1 MQRPVSATAALKQ
14 LSPSKT
20 AGTRYGGAVQRVNQ
34 VRDDSPYRAR
44 SNSVKR
50 KIDDGPSY
58 ASVVSKGNN
67 KVMVW
72 DEKVIEDMSVEISKV
87 KSLSDKVGETIL
99 ALEIDKKI
107 TDLFTDINAA
117 VRGIANVQEK
127 IVNSANTGTQQGMVV
142 QEQQVSTMVSLGNIA
157 KKPRPV
163 MAQVA
168 GFVPPRE
175 IVVSAP
181 LTEEDREKNRFK
193 EAVQVAESSTL
204 VFNLNMGR
212 VPIMNRDTMATRAT
226 LALTSMAA
234 AKEEG
239 NRTSIP
245 CDDTVA
251 EIDDILSL
259 AKNTEFYGKKTKTYT
274 NSKDM
279 LSGSY
284 CTVPVRYEFENKDT
298 CIEAEKLLRER
309 CGANCATPY
318 PAVLRECIRQ
328 VIDKVKKD
336 YPDNQVKVAV
346 DTDNLC
352 LKVRRRVR
360 KEGTANRWE
369 NFNHELPLPKLAL
382 KVDIRKVPDGFLM

>member
-1 MQRPVSATAALKQ
+1 
-14 LSPSKT
+14 
-20 AGTRYGGAVQRVNQ
+20 
-34 VRDDSPYRAR
+34 
-44 SNSVKR
+44 
-50 KIDDGPSY
+50 
-58 ASVVSKGNN
+58 
-67 KVMVW
+67 
-72 DEKVIEDMSVEISKV
+72 
-87 KSLSDKVGETIL
+87 
-99 ALEIDKKI
+99 
-107 TDLFTDINAA
+107 
-117 VRGIANVQEK
+117 
-127 IVNSANTGTQQGMVV
+127 
-142 QEQQVSTMVSLGNIA
+142 
-157 KKPRPV
+157 
-163 MAQVA
+163 
-168 GFVPPRE
+168 
-175 IVVSAP
+175 
-181 LTEEDREKNRFK
+181 
-193 EAVQVAESSTL
+193 
-204 VFNLNMGR
+204 
-212 VPIMNRDTMATRAT
+212 
-226 LALTSMAA
+226 
-234 AKEEG
+234 
-239 NRTSIP
+239 
-245 CDDTVA
+245 VA

-346 DTDNLC
+346 DTDNFC

-382 KVDIRKVPDGFLM
+382 KVDIRKVPDGFLMESLPPGPDKGMDGTPVKTNSRGRQVSMEINDGEKE